1 MRPLAKLVPEWLPAE
16 HILSFL
22 SFLLVLVVC
31 FPIGLMVRTQAG
43 RAAWGRMENSAAGN
57 PWLRIV
63 SKSHSAISRQDARQR
78 VEAALEEIEQA
89 LVPAFIIE
97 EQDGRFT
104 KGRSV
109 DER

>member
-1 MRPLAKLVPEWLPAE
+1 LFRSLTQQLAGK
-16 HILSFL
+16 
-22 SFLLVLVVC
+22 
-31 FPIGLMVRTQAG
+31 TQDNG
-43 RAAWGRMENSAAGN
+43 WK
-57 PWLRIV
+57 P
-63 SKSHSAISRQDARQR
+63 
-78 VEAALEEIEQA
+78 ALEEIEQA